1 MLDDSKRDYP
11 VLLSEKLAKLTEE
24 ILAKYK

>member
-1 MLDDSKRDYP
+1 MLDDGKREYP
-11 VLLSEKLAKLTEE
+11 VLLSERLTKLTDE